1 MIYTF
6 ILYLGM
12 NLRIPLHDKKI
23 FTSYDILLY
32 FIKILYIFTY

>member
-1 MIYTF
+1 MIFTF

-12 NLRIPLHDKKI
+12 NLRIPLHEKEI
-23 FTSYDILLY
+23 FTNYILLY